1 MNIKNTLS
9 IITLILLL
17 AFVQQATAQNSVI
30 DRATGIMQEIAELAD
45 EFNLTPKQK
54 TQIRSIVMDHLP
66 TIALKSSAMLNNR
79 QELLESSLGNDEI
92 DEELLTEIANKQ
104 GQLLTGLI
112 ISKEY
117 LKKDIRGV
125 LTEDQKDFVDE
136 LINTI
141 IQYKLNNA

>member
-1 MNIKNTLS
+1 MNIKNTIS
-9 IITLILLL
+9 IIILTLLL
-17 AFVQQATAQNSVI
+17 TLAQQVTAQNSMI
-30 DRATGIMQEIAELAD
+30 ERATGIMQEIAELAD

-79 QELLESSLGNDEI
+79 QELLESSLANDEI

-112 ISKEY
+112 ISKEH
-117 LKKDIRGV
+117 LKKDIRFI
-125 LTEDQKDFVDE
+125 LTDDQKDFVDE

-141 IQYKLNNA
+141 IQYKLNS